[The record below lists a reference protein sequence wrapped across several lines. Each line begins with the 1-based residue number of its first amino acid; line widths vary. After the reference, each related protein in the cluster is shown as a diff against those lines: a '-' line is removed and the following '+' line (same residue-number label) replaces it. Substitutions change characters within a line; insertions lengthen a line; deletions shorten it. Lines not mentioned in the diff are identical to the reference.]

1 MAGNIYNAVGGVRS
15 MAPPAQ
21 SSIAGWYGGAN
32 LVDSFATTFG
42 AGISRDPE
50 AVAHAIL
57 GRPAWW
63 VRGLLATRDMTV
75 ARFGLKTTDELQ
87 RIARENESIAFFPV
101 LSRSE
106 NELVLGVDDRHLDF
120 RASILLGALNGE
132 GAFEVV
138 VTTVVHC
145 HNTFG
150 RAYLNLIRPFHVLVV
165 RSNLG
170 RAAATARRQA
180 RRFAKGDNGAGRLL

>member
-1 MAGNIYNAVGGVRS
+1 MAGSLCTAVGGVKS
-15 MAPPAQ
+15 VAPPAQ
-21 SSIAGWYGGAN
+21 SSIAGWYRGAD
-32 LVDSFATTFG
+32 LVDSFAPTFG

-63 VRGLLATRDMTV
+63 VHGFLATRDMTV

-87 RIARENESIAFFPV
+87 RNARENESIAFFPV

-106 NELVLGVDDRHLDF
+106 NELVLGVDDRHLGF
-120 RASILLGALNGE
+120 RASILLGALNDE

-138 VTTVVHC
+138 VTTVVHR

-150 RAYLNLIRPFHVLVV
+150 RAFLNLIRPFHVLVI
-165 RSNLG
+165 RSSLR
-170 RAAATARRQA
+170 RAVPEKIGQVQRSSMRP
-180 RRFAKGDNGAGRLL
+180 

>member
-1 MAGNIYNAVGGVRS
+1 MAGSLCNAVGGVRS
-15 MAPPAQ
+15 VAPPAQ
-21 SSIAGWYGGAN
+21 SSIADWYRGAD

-75 ARFGLKTTDELQ
+75 ARFGLKTTGELQ
-87 RIARENESIAFFPV
+87 RNAPDRKSISFFPI
-101 LSRSE
+101 LARSE
-106 NELVLGVDDRHLDF
+106 SELVLGVDDRHLDF
-120 RASILLGALNGE
+120 RASILLGALNDE
-132 GAFEVV
+132 DAFEVV

-145 HNTFG
+145 HNIFG
-150 RAYLNLIRPFHVLVV
+150 RAYLALIKPFHILIV
-165 RSNLG
+165 RSNLS
-170 RAAATARRQA
+170 RAVQA
-180 RRFAKGDNGAGRLL
+180 RNGEVQSSSTSP